1 MTNNKLI
8 VPNSEFA
15 IQQMKQEIAAEL
27 GITLG
32 ADTSARD
39 NGKVGAEMT
48 KRLVELGQ
56 QSLMNMNHQTT
67 EQENQLH

>member
-15 IQQMKQEIAAEL
+15 IQQMKEEIAAEL

-39 NGKVGAEMT
+39 NGKIGGEIT
-48 KRLVELGQ
+48 RRLITLGQ
-56 QSLMNMNHQTT
+56 QSLKNR
-67 EQENQLH
+67 